1 MKFTTEIKII
11 ISALLVWQ
19 SCLAEEIKTYQA
31 DVCIYGGTASG
42 VMAALAAKK
51 EGAKVIL
58 IEPTRYLGGMT
69 GGGIHHLDWGKGN
82 TVGGST
88 YKMLTESL
96 KQEKRSTHG
105 TMLLGIGN
113 KEYRERFR
121 KEIDTAGIKVIYEHR
136 LGKVQVRGK
145 TIEHPT
151 RLKPIALGEQFSSKK
166 KEHSIRSII
175 LDYAPVDETG
185 CPPPHPNKRDVIKVS
200 AKVFIDCSYE
210 GDLLAQ
216 SGVSY
221 TWGRESR
228 EHYNESLAGVRPS
241 LWVHDIDPYLKPGN
255 PKSGLIPFIQDRQTG
270 PLGSADNLTMGYCF
284 RYEFDKSGKGIPI
297 PEPVDYDPAEF
308 ELYRRALNGNLDIF
322 SSRKMRYTLNL
333 KEAKKHPFVGGA
345 NLNRNLMASTV
356 YGCNVDYPNGD
367 WATRSRIWKFHQ
379 EFLSK
384 IVHFA
389 KTDPSS
395 PESLQN
401 YAKRLTFKR
410 GPFDETGG
418 WPSQLY
424 VREARRM
431 VSSYVVS
438 QKDIAGE
445 TNPAHPVG
453 LAAYGVD
460 DWPYAVVVEDGK
472 VALQGGEF
480 SIIYLDGGTYNGSY
494 KIPYESIVPTRGEC
508 DNLIVPVCVSASHIA
523 FTSLR
528 MEPVWMILGESA
540 GVAASIAV
548 DSGIPVQDVPYEQ
561 LRPKLDELGQKL
573 VRGADGKHND
583 QPRVWNSRKHWNAE
597 KKGYEWLFPYIDK
610 DSNGKI
616 SSEEYINFQ
625 KFKSKNEN
633 WKEVLK
639 KN

>member
-1 MKFTTEIKII
+1 MKFTTGIKII
-11 ISALLVWQ
+11 ISALLIWQ
-19 SCLAEEIKTYQA
+19 SCLAKKIKTYQS
-31 DVCIYGGTASG
+31 DICVYGGTASG

-51 EGAKVIL
+51 EGANVIL

-69 GGGIHHLDWGKGN
+69 GGGIHHLDWGKGS

-88 YKMLTESL
+88 YKILTEGIKDQNRRTSVSL
-96 KQEKRSTHG
+96 NG
-105 TMLLGIGN
+105 VGN

-121 KEIDTAGIKVIYEHR
+121 KAIDTAGIKVIYEHR
-136 LGKVQVRGK
+136 LGKVQVGGK

-151 RLKPIALGEQFSSKK
+151 RQKPIALGEDFSSKQ
-166 KEHSIRSII
+166 KENSIHSII

-185 CPPPHPNKRDVIKVS
+185 CPPAQPKQRSVIEVS

-255 PKSGLIPFIQDRQTG
+255 PKSGLIPFVQDRQVG
-270 PLGSADNLTMGYCF
+270 PLGSADDLTMGYCF
-284 RYEFDKSGKGIPI
+284 RYEFDMSGKGIPI

-308 ELYRRALNGNLDIF
+308 ELYRRALNGNVDIF
-322 SSRKMRYTLNL
+322 SSRKMRFTLNL

-345 NLNRNLMASTV
+345 NLNRNIMASTA

-395 PESLQN
+395 PKSLQN
-401 YAKRLTFKR
+401 YAKRLTFRR

-418 WPSQLY
+418 WPNQLY
-424 VREARRM
+424 VRQARRM

-438 QKDIAGE
+438 QNDIAGK

-453 LAAYGVD
+453 LASYGVD

-472 VALQGGEF
+472 VAVQGGEF
-480 SIIYLDGGTYNGSY
+480 SIIYLDGGKYNGSY
-494 KIPYESIVPTRGEC
+494 KIPYESIVPTKGEC

-540 GVAASIAV
+540 GVAAAIAV
-548 DSGIPVQDVPYEQ
+548 DGGIPVQDVSYET
-561 LRPKLDELGQKL
+561 LRPKLDQLGQKL
-573 VRGADGKHND
+573 VRAGYGKYSD
-583 QPRVWNSRKHWNAE
+583 QPRVWNSHKDWNAE
-597 KKGYEWLFPYIDK
+597 KKGYEWLFSHIDK
-610 DSNGKI
+610 DTNGKI
-616 SSEEYINFQ
+616 SSEEYADFQ

-633 WKEVLK
+633 WEEVLK

>member
-1 MKFTTEIKII
+1 MKFTKGIKII
-11 ISALLVWQ
+11 ISVLLVWQ
-19 SCLAEEIKTYQA
+19 SCLAEEVMTYQA
-31 DVCIYGGTASG
+31 DVCVYGGTASG

-88 YKMLTESL
+88 FRLLTNGL
-96 KQEKRSTHG
+96 KNQGKRNPTSV
-105 TMLLGIGN
+105 LGVGN

-121 KEIDTAGIKVIYEHR
+121 KAIDTAGIKVIYEHR
-136 LGKVQVRGK
+136 LGNVQVGGK

-151 RLKPIALGEQFSSKK
+151 RKKPIALGEDFSSKK
-166 KEHSIRSII
+166 QDNSIRSIM

-185 CPPPHPNKRDVIKVS
+185 CPPAQPTKSNVIKVS

-210 GDLLAQ
+210 GDLLAL

-270 PLGSADNLTMGYCF
+270 PLGSADDLTMGYCF
-284 RYEFDKSGKGIPI
+284 RYEFDRSGKGIPI

-308 ELYRRALNGNLDIF
+308 ELYRRALNGKIDIF
-322 SSRKMRYTLNL
+322 SSRKMRYSLNL
-333 KEAKKHPFVGGA
+333 KEAKKKPFVGGA
-345 NLNRNLMASTV
+345 NLNRNIMASTA

-389 KTDPSS
+389 KSDPSS
-395 PESLQN
+395 PKSLQN
-401 YAKRLTFKR
+401 YAKRLSFKR

-418 WPSQLY
+418 WPNQLY

-445 TNPAHPVG
+445 TDPAHPVG

-472 VALQGGEF
+472 IAVQGGGF
-480 SIIYLDGGTYNGSY
+480 SIVYLDGGKYNGSY
-494 KIPYESIVPTRGEC
+494 KIPYESIVPTKGEC

-540 GVAASIAV
+540 GVAAALAIDA
-548 DSGIPVQDVPYEQ
+548 GIPVQDVSSET

-573 VRGADGKHND
+573 VRGGDGKYND
-583 QPRVWNSRKHWNAE
+583 QPRVWNSRKQWNAH
-597 KKGYEWLFPYIDK
+597 KKGYEWLFPHIDK

-616 SSEEYINFQ
+616 SSEEYVNFQ